1 MIIKRIFNILF
12 DLYGYQG
19 WWPVP
24 GSAGS
29 KGFDSAGYHPGN
41 YEPPQ
46 NKSERFEIITGAV
59 LTQNTSWNNVEIV
72 LRRIK
77 DENLITPQSIIQAP
91 LDMLASIIRPS
102 GYYNQ
107 KAKKLKIVSEFFLN
121 EDRLDKEAA
130 YDGRITR
137 DKLLSLWG
145 IGRETADSILLY
157 AYHFPVF
164 VIDSYTVRIISR
176 AGLIKGGEGYDEIQ
190 RIFIP
195 ENSNPA
201 DRYYNEYHALL
212 VLHAKRFCRKE
223 PLCRRCPLKVIC
235 RMGNAAAD

>member
-1 MIIKRIFNILF
+1 MIINRIFNILL

-24 GSAGS
+24 ESAGR
-29 KGFDSAGYHPGN
+29 KGFDAAGYHPGN

-46 NKSERFEIITGAV
+46 NKSERFGIIIGAV
-59 LTQNTSWNNVEIV
+59 LTQNTSWNNVENV

-77 DENLITPQSIIQAP
+77 DENLLTPQSILQAP
-91 LDMLASIIRPS
+91 FDMLASIIRPS

-107 KAKKLKIVSEFFLN
+107 KAKKLKIVSEFFLDEN
-121 EDRLDKEAA
+121 RLDKEAA
-130 YDGRITR
+130 CDGRITR

-145 IGRETADSILLY
+145 IGRETADSMLLY

-176 AGLIKGGEGYDEIQ
+176 AGLISGKESYDEIQ
-190 RIFIP
+190 HIFVS
-195 ENSNPA
+195 ESEESA
-201 DRYYNEYHALL
+201 DRYCNEYHALL
-212 VLHAKRFCRKE
+212 VLHAKRFCRKQ
-223 PLCRRCPLKVIC
+223 PLCSGCPLKVIC
-235 RMGNAAAD
+235 RTGNA